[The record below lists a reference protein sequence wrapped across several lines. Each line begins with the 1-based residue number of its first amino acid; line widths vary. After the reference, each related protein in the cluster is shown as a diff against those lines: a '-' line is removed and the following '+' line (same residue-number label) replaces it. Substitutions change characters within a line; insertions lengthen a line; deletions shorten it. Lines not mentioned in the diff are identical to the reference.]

1 MEDQVVKTNINKQA
15 FLFGII
21 AAVIYIV
28 LLTIENMFV
37 SNMLMFYGIKIIGY
51 ALFLLML
58 GILASQIKKSLGG
71 YMDFKTAFG
80 AIFIMI
86 LVADIFYY
94 IYTYIYM
101 LYIDPMFLEKMKEG
115 TLAFMSSRNVPQASI
130 DQTAAK
136 FDSQMEQAKH
146 FSLGKN
152 LLSFFSSLVLDALFG
167 LIVAAIVKKNKPVQ
181 AA

>member
-1 MEDQVVKTNINKQA
+1 MDQAVKANVNKQA
-15 FLFGII
+15 FLYGII

-28 LLTIENMFV
+28 LVTVENMLV
-37 SNMLMFYGIKIIGY
+37 SNMLVFYGVKILGY
-51 ALFLLML
+51 ALFLLTL

-71 YMDFKTAFG
+71 YMDFRTAFG
-80 AIFIMI
+80 VIFIMI

-94 IYTYIYM
+94 IYLYMYM
-101 LYIDPMFLEKMKEG
+101 LYIDPNFLEKMKEG
-115 TLAFMSSRNVPQASI
+115 TLSFMASRNVPQASI

-136 FDSQMEQAKH
+136 FDAQLDQAKH

-167 LIVAAIVKKNKPVQ
+167 LIVAAIVKKNKPAQ
-181 AA
+181 MA